1 MGSLENRLDSL
12 DEQMIQGPTP
22 FQSCHH
28 QALRIATLTRWTAS
42 IAKPRE
48 WRQGSAHGKSGF
60 GRGPVA
66 ESRDPFP
73 LEAPRNDPQTYF
85 LRLHLR
91 KEHWLLPRRGRR
103 RVGPGL

>member
-28 QALRIATLTRWTAS
+28 QTLRIATLTMWTAS

-60 GRGPVA
+60 GRAPVA

-73 LEAPRNDPQTYF
+73 SRPLAMTR
-85 LRLHLR
+85 RLISSGSTFER
-91 KEHWLLPRRGRR
+91 SIGYSRA
-103 RVGPGL
+103 VVD